1 MKKNRKDVL
10 LSLALLV
17 LLALFMF
24 LVSKAISA
32 NGKIYFVF

>member
-1 MKKNRKDVL
+1 MQKKRKDVL

-24 LVSKAISA
+24 LVSKAVVA